1 MKKILH
7 KAIFVLMLSLT
18 GGILTACQDEEFNSE
33 ELIVYL
39 RNVTGDPIST
49 VYERTVYVSDS
60 YELEES
66 AAIEHQYQVCAS
78 RNLVTPADIAVAA
91 NPAAVETYN
100 QSHGTSYE
108 LLPEEAYTLSSRELV
123 LQEGEMQ
130 SRIGVVSVPNLAS
143 LDLSKSYLLP
153 LTITS
158 ISSKD
163 KGLQISINR
172 NTVYLVFNFD
182 LTYFDPAAETVDG
195 ELLDRSEWEISA
207 TGYFQQYL
215 PGLAFDGDLKT
226 AYINNGVYAGDYLNA
241 RITVDMTR
249 TEEIAGFRI
258 YPNNTLFG
266 QDVNGK
272 VMRFEISD
280 DGQNWTNLGTSA
292 EIALNTW
299 WDFSAPVYT
308 YAKLFKPQ
316 SARYIRF
323 SWTDS
328 YNPAQVFISV
338 GEIDV
343 VK

>member
-7 KAIFVLMLSLT
+7 ETIFVLMLSLT
-18 GGILTACQDEEFNSE
+18 GCFFTACQDEEFNSE

-49 VYERTVYVSDS
+49 TYERTVYVSDS
-60 YELEES
+60 YVMEGSNEV
-66 AAIEHQYQVCAS
+66 EHHYQVCTS
-78 RNLVTPADIAVAA
+78 RNLVTPADITVSA
-91 NPAAVETYN
+91 NSAAVEAYN
-100 QSHGTSYE
+100 RDHGTSYA
-108 LLPEEAYTLSSRELV
+108 LLPDGTYTLSAQALTLRK
-123 LQEGEMQ
+123 GEMQ
-130 SRIGVVSVPNLAS
+130 SQIGIVKISDLTA
-143 LDLSKSYLLP
+143 LDLSKDYLLP

-158 ISSKD
+158 MSSKD

-172 NTVYLVFNFD
+172 NTVYLLFD
-182 LTYFDPAAETVDG
+182 FELSYFDPEAETVEGD
-195 ELLDRSEWEISA
+195 LIDRSGWEISA
-207 TGYFQQYL
+207 TGYFQQYT
-215 PGLAFDGDLKT
+215 PELAFDGDLKT
-226 AYINNGVYAGDYLNA
+226 AYINNGVFGGDFLNA
-241 RITVDMTR
+241 RISVDMTR

-272 VMRFEISD
+272 VMRFEISE
-280 DGQNWTNLGTSA
+280 DGQNWTDLGTSP
-292 EIALNTW
+292 EIELNTW
-299 WDFSAPVYT
+299 WNFSTPVYT

-323 SWTDS
+323 SWTES
-328 YNPAQVFISV
+328 YNPSQIFISV